1 MLVLQRSTRDSHVT
15 LKADEATNSGT
26 GGFKLES
33 APVGHIY
40 IRRAKAVNQKVTELD
55 STFDRL

>member
-26 GGFKLES
+26 GGLES